1 MNAEFVIV
9 WGAVGSGLGA
19 LLAARRVG
27 LNDPS
32 EKPATVLRALLT
44 GALFAA
50 AAWRFAD
57 DSAVIAFSYL
67 MAIGIAACAVDLAEQ
82 RLPSELI
89 LPSYGVV
96 AAAVLASAATTGDE
110 VTLLRVGAAGLMSFT
125 FHLVLALGSR
135 GGLGAGDVK
144 LAGLLGLATGWLS
157 WAAVLSALFL
167 AWTSAALTVAL
178 RSRTA
183 SDGRLTMGPFLFAGF
198 AAVAIAGV

>member
-1 MNAEFVIV
+1 MMSAEFVIV
-9 WGAVGSGLGA
+9 WGAVGSGLGG

-27 LNDPS
+27 LNEPC

-67 MAIGIAACAVDLAEQ
+67 MAIGIASCAVDLAEQ

-110 VTLLRVGAAGLMSFT
+110 VTLVRVGAAGLMSFT
-125 FHLVLALGSR
+125 FHLLLAVGSR

-144 LAGLLGLATGWLS
+144 LAGLLGLAAGWLS
-157 WAAVLSALFL
+157 WAAVLSGLLL
-167 AWTSAALTVAL
+167 AWATAAVTVAL

-183 SDGRLTMGPFLFAGF
+183 SDHGADGDGVFP
-198 AAVAIAGV
+198 AVAIVGV